1 MYNLRFNNKKN
12 TTIKKDN
19 RLMSKSTYILILF
32 IISLNFFSIAIFSP
46 IADEK
51 CSISLLFWLLIGY
64 GTYKRK
70 PTKIPTFVRTFT
82 ILILLSVLLT
92 FLPAYT
98 YHKQTILQSLITNR
112 QMLGYIALPILF
124 KIQPS
129 EKDILKA
136 FRYLFIFAIIVWIG
150 RFILGY
156 NILLMK
162 SVSYTNEYLEN
173 EGAKLIY
180 INFFIIYLY
189 YLLAKYINFNTPK
202 NLVWALIVF
211 FFIICTLNRS
221 LIFPSFTIFLFYFIT
236 NKRTTNVKKIIFLLV
251 FGIVIIMYL
260 SPIINSLIDETQKQ
274 MNDNEYARNMSIH
287 YFLNEASP
295 DLYCKIFGNSMIGI
309 TSPENY
315 AFLQFKLDNFYNNND
330 LGWIGFWNYYGI
342 VPILLYC
349 IFFFKCIFKSGSPQ
363 YLKMTSLHMLIPTIW
378 CMWDTAFIILGCIM
392 IYLYYKTYNCYLYE
406 NRSYYS
412 KLQ

>member
-1 MYNLRFNNKKN
+1 MYSLRFNNKKN
-12 TTIKKDN
+12 TNIKKNN
-19 RLMSKSTYILILF
+19 RIMSKSTYILILF

-46 IADEK
+46 IANEK
-51 CSISLLFWLLIGY
+51 ISISLLFWLLIGFI
-64 GTYKRK
+64 TYKRK
-70 PTKIPTFVRTFT
+70 SINIPTFVRAFT
-82 ILILLSVLLT
+82 IFILLSVILT

-98 YHKQTILQSLITNR
+98 YHKQTIFQSLITNR
-112 QMLGYIALPILF
+112 QMLCYLALPILF

-129 EKDILKA
+129 EEDILKA
-136 FRYLFIFAIIVWIG
+136 FKKLFIFAIIVWIG
-150 RFILGY
+150 RFIFGY
-156 NILLMK
+156 NILLMR

-180 INFFIIYLY
+180 ISFFIIYIY
-189 YLLAKYINFNTPK
+189 YLIAQYINFNTRK
-202 NLVWALIVF
+202 NLIWVLIVF
-211 FFIICTLNRS
+211 FFIVCSLNRS
-221 LIFPSFTIFLFYFIT
+221 LIFPSLGIFLFFFIT
-236 NKRTTNVKKIIFLLV
+236 NKRTSSIKKIILL
-251 FGIVIIMYL
+251 FSFCAIIIIYL
-260 SPIINSLIDETQKQ
+260 SPIINTLIDETKDQI
-274 MNDNEYARNMSIH
+274 NDNEYARNMSLH

-309 TSPENY
+309 TSRENY

-342 VPILLYC
+342 IPIILYC
-349 IFFFKCIFKSGSPQ
+349 IFFFRCIFKPGSPK

-378 CMWDTAFIILGCIM
+378 CMWDTAFITLGCIM

>member
-1 MYNLRFNNKKN
+1 
-12 TTIKKDN
+12 
-19 RLMSKSTYILILF
+19 MSKSTYILILF

-46 IADEK
+46 IANEK
-51 CSISLLFWLLIGY
+51 CSITMLLWLLIGY
-64 GTYKRK
+64 GIYKRK
-70 PTKIPTFVRTFT
+70 TMKIPAFVSTFT

-98 YHKQTILQSLITNR
+98 YHKQTIFQSLITNR
-112 QMLGYIALPILF
+112 QMLGYLALPILF
-124 KIQPS
+124 TIQPS
-129 EKDILKA
+129 EKDILQA
-136 FRYLFIFAIIVWIG
+136 FKKLFIFSIIIWIG

-162 SVSYTNEYLEN
+162 SVSYTDEYLN
-173 EGAKLIY
+173 TEGAKLTQ
-180 INFFIIYLY
+180 INFYIIYFY
-189 YLLAKYINFNTPK
+189 YLLSKYISFNTRK
-202 NLVWALIVF
+202 NLMWVFIVF

-221 LIFPSFTIFLFYFIT
+221 LIFPSFIIFLFYFNT
-236 NKRTTNVKKIIFLLV
+236 SKRTSITKKIILLFI
-251 FGIVIIMYL
+251 FGAIMIVYL
-260 SPIINSLIDETQKQ
+260 SPIINALIEETQKQ

-342 VPILLYC
+342 IPILLYC
-349 IFFFKCIFKSGSPQ
+349 IFFFKCIFNSGSPR

-378 CMWDTAFIILGCIM
+378 CMWDTTFIILGCIM